1 MKTITFTDFR
11 KNASSFI
18 TEVEKGETFVL
29 IRHGKPVAEIAPA
42 DARKLVKLLH
52 PIRSKVNLIPFNEH
66 PGSRFDRPSPEAIDK
81 FQGILLDANMT
92 VIIRHSKGQDIGAAC
107 GQLRGRKTPA

>member
-1 MKTITFTDFR
+1 MSKENQAAPCAADAG
-11 KNASSFI
+11 KHPYH
-18 TEVEKGETFVL
+18 ETNRYQRSV
-29 IRHGKPVAEIAPA
+29 

-52 PIRSKVNLIPFNEH
+52 HIRSKVNLIPFNEH
-66 PGSRFDRPSPEAIDK
+66 PGSRFERPSPEAIDE
-81 FQGILLDANMT
+81 FQQILLDANMT